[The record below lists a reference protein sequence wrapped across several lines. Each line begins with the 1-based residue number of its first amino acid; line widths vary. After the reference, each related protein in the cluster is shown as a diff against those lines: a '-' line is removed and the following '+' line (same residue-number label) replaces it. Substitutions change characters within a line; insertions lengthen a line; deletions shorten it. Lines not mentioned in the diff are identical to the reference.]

1 MIKVYFAHTSILTEN
16 AGERLIASLS
26 DIDLS
31 RYNALKRREDKQLKL
46 LGLLLLSR
54 ALTDN
59 CLDSFKLS
67 DMKYNSYGRPFFRE
81 SSFDFNISHSG
92 EFAAVAFT
100 REGKVGVDIEVKTQP
115 ELSDFEGVFP
125 PSVYK
130 EIASSDDKNELFY
143 RYWTMLE
150 SAIKADGRGLWL
162 IDSKVVQ
169 IENGNIVINGK
180 TWFSSQLNINP
191 LISCNISSERENK
204 TTEVLIL
211 NSV

>member
-1 MIKVYFAHTSILTEN
+1 M
-16 AGERLIASLS
+16 
-26 DIDLS
+26 
-31 RYNALKRREDKQLKL
+31 
-46 LGLLLLSR
+46 
-54 ALTDN
+54 
-59 CLDSFKLS
+59 
-67 DMKYNSYGRPFFRE
+67 
-81 SSFDFNISHSG
+81 
-92 EFAAVAFT
+92 
-100 REGKVGVDIEVKTQP
+100 GVDIEVKTQP

-180 TWFSSQLNINP
+180 TWFSSKLNINP